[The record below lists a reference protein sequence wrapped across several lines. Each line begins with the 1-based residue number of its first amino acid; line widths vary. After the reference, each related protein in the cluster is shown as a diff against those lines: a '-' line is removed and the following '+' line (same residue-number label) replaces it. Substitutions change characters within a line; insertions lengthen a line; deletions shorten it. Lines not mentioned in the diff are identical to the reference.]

1 VNASEAASLPSY
13 PWADAYNVRV
23 NVRCPKCNDPVGAED
38 LNVSTDL
45 ARCRRCG
52 DFFKLS
58 EAVEE
63 EAEGF
68 DPDRPPGGVR
78 FEQGLDGFRI
88 SATTRH
94 PIAFFLVPFMAV
106 WSGGSLGGIYGS
118 QIASGKFNLLMS
130 LFGIPFVLGTILL
143 GSMALMAVGG
153 RVAVKVEGEEGQ
165 VFTGFLGVGLRR
177 RFDWSGVKAIREKIS
192 HASRNRTSSIVLEG
206 EKRIS
211 FGSGL
216 NEGRRWFLLHALRA
230 MLRARRV
237 VAGSGR

>member
-1 VNASEAASLPSY
+1 M
-13 PWADAYNVRV
+13 R
-23 NVRCPKCNDPVGAED
+23 AED

-45 ARCRRCG
+45 ALCRHCG

-63 EAEGF
+63 APEGF
-68 DPDRPPGGVR
+68 DLDRPPRGVR

-106 WSGGSLGGIYGS
+106 WSGFSLGGIYGS
-118 QIASGKFNLLMS
+118 QIASGKFNLGMS
-130 LFGIPFVLGTILL
+130 LFGIPFVLGTVLF
-143 GSMALMAVGG
+143 GSIALMSVGG
-153 RVAVKVEGEEGQ
+153 RVSLKVEGDEGL
-165 VFTGFLGVGLRR
+165 VFIGFLGIGFRK
-177 RFDWSGVKAIREKIS
+177 RFAWSGVKAVREEIS
-192 HASRNRTSSIVLEG
+192 LASRSRTSSIVLEG

-216 NEGRRWFLLHALRA
+216 NEERRRFLLHALRA

-237 VAGSGR
+237 AVGSGR